1 MKYLKKR
8 VMRMSEWKPPTA
20 DDILQDINDFA
31 TAVYEGHT
39 YNDPGKI
46 RVFHLISDEI
56 LDESLEDEGED

>member
-1 MKYLKKR
+1 MKK
-8 VMRMSEWKPPTA
+8 WKNKSA

-39 YNDPGKI
+39 YNNPDKI

-56 LDESLEDEGED
+56 IDEIDKNESVKDEGED